1 MAMRITANS
10 RTAFDTAFRA
20 RRSVYQK
27 ADTAPSAGSSLTV
40 RPVTATSSPEAATSA
55 RPLAAFL
62 AQLIAKAQDLPV
74 SRERRRADPAEGA
87 SVYRAVAGLGRPDQS
102 KNIRVI

>member
-1 MAMRITANS
+1 MRVTANS
-10 RTAFDTAFRA
+10 GTALNTALLA
-20 RRSVYQK
+20 RRPVYQK
-27 ADTAPSAGSSLTV
+27 ADATPSGSTSLTV
-40 RPVTATSSPEAATSA
+40 RPVVAVASPEAAMPA

-87 SVYRAVAGLGRPDQS
+87 SVYRAVAGLSRPNES
-102 KNIRVI
+102 KKICVI

>member
-1 MAMRITANS
+1 MRVTANS
-10 RTAFDTAFRA
+10 GTALNTAFLA
-20 RRSVYQK
+20 RRPIDQK
-27 ADTAPSAGSSLTV
+27 ADEAPSGSKSLTI
-40 RPVTATSSPEAATSA
+40 RPVTAVSSPAAAMPA

-87 SVYRAVAGLGRPDQS
+87 RIYRAAADLGRTS
-102 KNIRVI
+102 ERKNLRVI

>member
-1 MAMRITANS
+1 MRMKAGNGTALDS
-10 RTAFDTAFRA
+10 AFLA

-27 ADTAPSAGSSLTV
+27 ADEIIPTSTSLTV
-40 RPVTATSSPEAATSA
+40 RPVTAAPSSEAAPSA
-55 RPLAAFL
+55 RPLAALL

-87 SVYRAVAGLGRPDQS
+87 RVYRAAAGLHRPNGI
-102 KNIRVI
+102 KYVRVI